1 MIAADP
7 KKPEKLMDALNQA
20 LLASGD
26 KAMYEAIVLGINCED
41 LKLWAKEV
49 TTEMA

>member
-1 MIAADP
+1 MYVLD
-7 KKPEKLMDALNQA
+7 QA

-26 KAMYEAIVLGINCED
+26 KAMYEAIVLGINYEE

-49 TTEMA
+49 TTEVA